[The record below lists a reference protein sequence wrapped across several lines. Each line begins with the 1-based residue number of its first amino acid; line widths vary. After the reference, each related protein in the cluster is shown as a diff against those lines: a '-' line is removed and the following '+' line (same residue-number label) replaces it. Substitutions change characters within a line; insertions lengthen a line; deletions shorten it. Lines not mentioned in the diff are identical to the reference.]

1 MDIQRITL
9 EGLHNTRDLGGFKST
24 DGRQIRYKKL
34 IRSGELY
41 RATENDKIR
50 LSKEYHLKKI
60 IDFRTETERSGK
72 PDPEIDGAVYIA
84 DPILKE
90 ETLGITRAGE
100 DAPDGVM
107 QLIEMVCSESFDGKA
122 YMSSI

>member
-41 RATENDKIR
+41 RATQNDKIR
-50 LSKEYHLKKI
+50 LSKEYHLK
-60 IDFRTETERSGK
+60 
-72 PDPEIDGAVYIA
+72 
-84 DPILKE
+84 
-90 ETLGITRAGE
+90 
-100 DAPDGVM
+100 
-107 QLIEMVCSESFDGKA
+107 
-122 YMSSI
+122 